1 MTKADLLEVINDFGD
16 DTEIKVDDKE
26 IKEMKISR
34 KTDGKVFVEL
44 ITDGMDQD

>member
-16 DTEIKVDDKE
+16 DTEIKVNDKE

-34 KTDGKVFVEL
+34 KDGKVFVEL